1 MYLQYNKRSRAAG
14 ATEVLKLKKE
24 SAGGKLEVGKGNGC
38 VSVLGAQS
46 VPHVLLLTY
55 FVWVRLLVAARDPK
69 SSSARRRRRRS
80 GHRGTGCRR
89 CVLYL
94 ERSFHLCFI
103 IRFLL
108 PFTAA
113 RCLFSESDPIFS
125 WQHVLSYTVVV
136 HFMLCAPW
144 WHGKVPD

>member
-1 MYLQYNKRSRAAG
+1 M
-14 ATEVLKLKKE
+14 LKLKKE

-94 ERSFHLCFI
+94 EKKFSFMFYH
-103 IRFLL
+103 
-108 PFTAA
+108 PFSST
-113 RCLFSESDPIFS
+113 F
-125 WQHVLSYTVVV
+125 Y
-136 HFMLCAPW
+136 
-144 WHGKVPD
+144 GG